1 MNHEPRQSRLIIFG
15 LIALTGCAAVG
26 LNYQPP
32 KTATSAKWSSDLGGG
47 LSAAPVAPKTFERW
61 WDVLKDPVLSDLIER
76 ARKGNLDIRQAEARL
91 RASRAQ
97 RGITK
102 ADQFPTLSAN
112 GSASRTRNSREAMG
126 SNTGSS
132 RPSLTANNF
141 ANSFDA
147 SWELD
152 LFGGKRRSLEAAS
165 ATLQATEE
173 DLRDVLVSLFAEVA
187 LNYVE
192 IRSYQTR
199 LAITEANLAAQS
211 EIYDITRWRRE
222 AGLTTQLDVDQA
234 RRSLETTRA
243 DIPNLRTDLA
253 QAQYQLALLLGEQ
266 PGALE
271 RVLAEPKPI
280 PIVPA
285 EVAVGVPADVLR
297 QRPDVRSAERKLAAQ
312 TAQIGVAAA
321 ERYPKLKLSGSIGL
335 EALQYANLYTAS
347 ARTAQ
352 GLVSAAWTFF
362 DAGRIR
368 QQIAV
373 ETAKQE
379 QALSFFQATVLTAL
393 KDIESVLVAYAN
405 EQTRREALSEAV
417 KSGQSAFDLARHQYT
432 AGLVDFQTTLD
443 THRSLLSVQEQL
455 AISDAEVTSHLIRL
469 YKALGGGWTS
479 LESARVAAPISLGK
493 KS

>member
-15 LIALTGCAAVG
+15 LIALTGCMAVG
-26 LNYQPP
+26 PNYQPP
-32 KTATSAKWSSDLGGG
+32 KTATFAMWSSDLGGG
-47 LSAAPVAPKTFERW
+47 LSATPVASKTLECW

-76 ARKGNLDIRQAEARL
+76 ARKGNLDVRQAEARL

-97 RGITK
+97 RGVAK

-112 GSASRTRNSREAMG
+112 GSASRTRSSREAMV

-132 RPSLTANNF
+132 GPSLTANNF

-192 IRSYQTR
+192 IRSDQTR
-199 LAITEANLAAQS
+199 IDITEANLAAQS

-243 DIPNLRTDLA
+243 DIPSLRTDLA
-253 QAQYQLALLLGEQ
+253 QAKYQLAILLGEQ

-271 RVLAEPKPI
+271 QVLAEPKPI
-280 PIVPA
+280 PVVPA

-352 GLVSAAWTFF
+352 GLVSAAWTLF

-393 KDIESVLVAYAN
+393 KDVESVLVAYAN

-417 KSGQSAFDLARHQYT
+417 KSGQSAFDLARLQYS

-443 THRSLLSVQEQL
+443 TQRSLLSVQEQL
-455 AISDAEVTSHLIRL
+455 AISDAEITSNLIRL
-469 YKALGGGWTS
+469 YKALGGGWAS
-479 LESARVAAPISLGK
+479 RESARVASPNSFGN